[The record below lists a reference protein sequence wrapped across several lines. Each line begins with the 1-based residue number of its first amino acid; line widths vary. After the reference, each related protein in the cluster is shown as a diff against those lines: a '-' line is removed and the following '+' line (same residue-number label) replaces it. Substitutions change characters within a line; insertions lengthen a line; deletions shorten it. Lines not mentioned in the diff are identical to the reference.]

1 VKLDTHTESQLQ
13 RLLAEDDRVAE
24 QGIRVTRLDEDRLA
38 LSGEVESAQR
48 RDMICKV
55 IAEEFPEL
63 HIQCDIGVTRVH
75 EPDDVEEV

>member
-1 VKLDTHTESQLQ
+1 VKLDTHTESLLQ
-13 RLLAEDDRVAE
+13 RLLTEDDRLAE

-38 LSGEVESAQR
+38 LSGEVESSQR

-55 IAEEFPEL
+55 IAEQFPEL

>member
-1 VKLDTHTESQLQ
+1 MKLDTHTESQLQ

>member
-1 VKLDTHTESQLQ
+1 MKVDTHTESQLQ
-13 RLLAEDDRVAE
+13 RLLTEDDRLAE
-24 QGIRVTRLDEDRLA
+24 QGIRVIRLDEDRLS
-38 LSGEVESAQR
+38 LSGEVESPNR